1 MGDWR
6 IALIEAHPQVFHA
19 LPGKAAA
26 SRAYP
31 RCGDGWRGLVER
43 ACARIESAIVGGDT
57 FVARQ
62 ICQRLGTLRFY
73 WSGELG
79 TSSQSLIADAISR
92 AEACSHCTCEECGAP
107 GRLYRADR
115 FLVTRCIVHAV
126 GVLVPIEPDFENVH
140 LVQQVVDGRASIV
153 ACRYD
158 RSTDAFVEIRSASH
172 SEDVMSGWRF
182 SGIMDS
188 SGVALLRCASQL
200 HPPWTYQRRNSSRE
214 KRHIHGG
221 RAPTLLREL

>member
-19 LPGKAAA
+19 LPGKAAV

-31 RCGDGWRGLVER
+31 RCGDGWRGLLER

-62 ICQRLGTLRFY
+62 ISQRLGTLRFY
-73 WSGELG
+73 WSGKLG
-79 TSSQSLIADAISR
+79 TSSQSLIVDAVSR

-107 GRLYRADR
+107 GRLYRTGR
-115 FLVTRCIVHAV
+115 TLMNRCIVHAI
-126 GVLVPIEPDFENVH
+126 GVLVSIEPGFENVH
-140 LVQQVVDGRASIV
+140 LVQKIVDGRASIV

-158 RSTDAFVEIRSASH
+158 RAIDAFIEIAWVSNKDEVPGPH
-172 SEDVMSGWRF
+172 LEDVMGPRSGSDW
-182 SGIMDS
+182 
-188 SGVALLRCASQL
+188 LRCTSQGARL
-200 HPPWTYQRRNSSRE
+200 RAFQRRNYCR
-214 KRHIHGG
+214 G
-221 RAPTLLREL
+221 RRQRYDCLG